1 MKAVNIKSIA
11 EGYSPMLN
19 KYLESTTD
27 RKKVE
32 RYVDTLSGDNIYKL
46 TKELLKYF
54 WEVSISAIKASN
66 MQELEDHTSFL
77 WVLYKRKVSRQHDLR
92 SALPV
97 GMWYPF
103 REAFI
108 NAYNAYFYEKREK
121 VNSNDKFFIGE
132 NCYVSAVSDEYI
144 KVMTSDK
151 EDRKFG
157 IREAST
163 LEGYK
168 MMKAVLCGVG
178 SYSIQKVQTF
188 VDILRLLNDPLFSP
202 RFKNVIECMDDVE
215 FDWKKMDNPEG
226 RSWLNRL
233 FTCQDILDMEVY
245 EYKEKMIEMSKT
257 SAEMLGA
264 YIFKGYSPTSF
275 NMVEICTYAR
285 ALIDSPNT
293 RDQCWMDFF
302 HKMNIDTTELAEKS
316 EGGEQVPYPINV
328 HNK

>member
-66 MQELEDHTSFL
+66 MQELEDHDAFRLMFST
-77 WVLYKRKVSRQHDLR
+77 RKSVGHHDLR
-92 SALPV
+92 SVLHV
-97 GMWYPF
+97 GLWHPF
-103 REAFI
+103 RYAFI
-108 NAYNAYFYEKREK
+108 NAYNAYFNENRTEIKSEDVFY
-121 VNSNDKFFIGE
+121 IGE
-132 NCYVSAVSDEYI
+132 KCCISCVSDEYI
-144 KVMTSDK
+144 KVKMSYK
-151 EDRKFG
+151 EGVGFG
-157 IREAST
+157 IYEAST

-168 MMKAVLCGVG
+168 MMKSVLCRVG
-178 SYSIQKVQTF
+178 SHSIQKVQTF

-226 RSWLNRL
+226 RSWINRL

-245 EYKEKMIEMSKT
+245 EYKEKMIEMSRT

-264 YIFKGYSPTSF
+264 YIFKGYFPASF
-275 NMVEICTYAR
+275 NMVELCTYAR
-285 ALIDSPNT
+285 AIIDSPNT

-302 HKMNIDTTELAEKS
+302 YKMNINTSELAEKS
-316 EGGEQVPYPINV
+316 EGGEQVSYPINV